1 MRFFNETFMETVL
14 NRIESVATRAP
25 ERIAFRHVHSNGE
38 ADVLSYSDLRSAI
51 VRKARAVRRVVLVG
65 ERVLISDSSPLEFI
79 TAFLGVMLVG
89 GIPVPCPPPRFK
101 SGERRMRSVI
111 ASCGPVAYFD
121 DGNQAATVFSELTPI
136 RVNAGDEDKALD
148 FSLECTVQKDQ
159 LAFLQYTS
167 GSTEDPR
174 GVMIS
179 HGNLHSMSAVLSRFG
194 EDCIEPSYLCCLPLF
209 HDMGIIGVALQAL
222 WLKGSATI
230 LRPETF
236 LKRPELAL
244 QCIEKYSI
252 DFGGGPPFFFE
263 TLAGLPQEVL
273 DSVSL
278 SSWKVAFVG
287 AEMISAK
294 LLRQFSKRFKQ
305 TGMSPTA
312 LSPGYGLAE
321 ATLLVTGIMANERFP
336 TVHIEDGRER
346 VICGQPLLG
355 GRVCIVQPD
364 ATELAI
370 DGAVGEIYVQGDFV
384 ALGYWGNDSATEE
397 TFRATIDGMDGDW
410 LRTGDLG
417 LMTDVGLAPV
427 GRKKELLIVRGVNY
441 YPQDIELVALALL
454 PSGAR
459 VGSVQY
465 ENLDGEDIFAVAI
478 ELPRGA
484 QSGFDVK
491 SLAKIA
497 VAIETE
503 LGCLPKQIVVVDNDK
518 LPTTTSG
525 KLQRRL
531 LADRLSTNA
540 LSVLHQ
546 WELNKNGDVA
556 AAKDSRLE
564 TEAELKAYI
573 LEWVAHHLQTDL
585 GEVSDDATLIDLGL
599 DSSLMLT
606 LMLDLEKR
614 LGIRLADSLMIQNPN
629 IAVFSR
635 LVFKM
640 SQSGGSG
647 R

>member
-1 MRFFNETFMETVL
+1 MESVL
-14 NRIESVATRAP
+14 ARIELAAADTP
-25 ERIAFRHVHSNGE
+25 NRIAFRYVHSTGA
-38 ADVLSYSDLRSAI
+38 ADELSYGALRRAI
-51 VRKARAVRRVVLVG
+51 LSKGIAVRRAVPVG
-65 ERVLISDSSPLEFI
+65 ERVVISVSSPLEFI

-89 GIPVPCPPPRFK
+89 GIPVPCPSPRFN
-101 SGERRMRSVI
+101 SGKRRMRGVI
-111 ASCGPVAYFD
+111 ASCAPVAYFD
-121 DGNQAATVFSELTPI
+121 DGNQAAADFPELTPI
-136 RVNAGDEDKALD
+136 RLDAGDEGEAFDL
-148 FSLECTVQKDQ
+148 SLESSVQADQ

-244 QCIEKYSI
+244 QCIDKYSI
-252 DFGGGPPFFFE
+252 DYGGGPPFFFE
-263 TLAGLPQEVL
+263 TLTGLPQEVL

-287 AEMISAK
+287 AEMISGK

-321 ATLLVTGIMANERFP
+321 ATLLVTGIMANELFSSVRL
-336 TVHIEDGRER
+336 EDGRER

-355 GRVCIVQPD
+355 GRVCVVQPD
-364 ATELAI
+364 STELAI

-384 ALGYWGNDSATEE
+384 ALGYWGNESATEE
-397 TFRATIDGMDGDW
+397 TFKATINGMEGDW

-417 LMTDVGLAPV
+417 LMTAAGLAPV
-427 GRKKELLIVRGVNY
+427 GRKKELLIARGVNY
-441 YPQDIELVALALL
+441 YPQDIELVALASL
-454 PSGAR
+454 PNGAR
-459 VGSVQY
+459 VASVQY
-465 ENLDGEDIFAVAI
+465 ESPVGEDAFAVVV
-478 ELPRGA
+478 ELPRTVKA
-484 QSGFDVK
+484 GFDAAR
-491 SLAKIA
+491 LPEIA
-497 VAIETE
+497 IAIETE
-503 LGCLPKQIVVVDNDK
+503 LGCLPKQIVVLNNEK

-525 KLQRRL
+525 KLQRRS
-531 LADRLSTNA
+531 LADRLSADA

-546 WELNKNGDVA
+546 WELRVSSDEMVVKCT
-556 AAKDSRLE
+556 RLE
-564 TEAELKAYI
+564 TEAEVKAYI
-573 LEWVAHHLQTDL
+573 LEWVADHMQIDL
-585 GEVSDDATLIDLGL
+585 GEISDDATLIDLGL

-614 LGIRLADSLMIQNPN
+614 LEIRLADSLMIQNPN

-635 LVFKM
+635 LVFKQ
-640 SQSGGSG
+640 SQGGG
-647 R
+647 CRR

>member
-1 MRFFNETFMETVL
+1 MENVF

-25 ERIAFRHVHSNGE
+25 DRIAFRHVYSTGE
-38 ADVLSYSDLRSAI
+38 ADELSYSDLRSAI
-51 VRKARAVRRVVLVG
+51 VRKARAVRSVVPVG
-65 ERVLISDSSPLEFI
+65 ERVLVSDLSPLEFI
-79 TAFLGVMLVG
+79 SAFLGVMLVG

-111 ASCGPVAYFD
+111 ASCEPVAYFD

-136 RVNAGDEDKALD
+136 RLNASDEDKAFD
-148 FSLECTVQKDQ
+148 FPLECSVQADQ

-174 GVMIS
+174 GVMVS
-179 HGNLHSMSAVLSRFG
+179 HGNLHSMSAVLGRFG
-194 EDCIEPSYLCCLPLF
+194 EDQVEPAYLCCLPLF

-222 WLKGSATI
+222 WLEGSATL

-244 QCIEKYSI
+244 QCIEKYAI

-263 TLAGLPQEVL
+263 SLASLPQELL
-273 DSVSL
+273 DSVNL

-305 TGMSPTA
+305 TGMSSTA

-321 ATLLVTGIMANERFP
+321 ATLLVTGIMANERFSS
-336 TVHIEDGRER
+336 VRLEDGRER

-355 GRVCIVQPD
+355 GRVCVVQPD
-364 ATELAI
+364 STELAI

-384 ALGYWGNDSATEE
+384 ALGYWGNESATFE
-397 TFRATIDGMDGDW
+397 TFKATINGMEGVW

-417 LMTDVGLAPV
+417 LMTDAGLAPV
-427 GRKKELLIVRGVNY
+427 GRKKELLIARGVNY

-454 PSGAR
+454 PNGAR
-459 VGSVQY
+459 VASVQY
-465 ENLDGEDIFAVAI
+465 ESPVGEDVFAVVV
-478 ELPRGA
+478 ELPRTVQA
-484 QSGFDVK
+484 GFDAAR
-491 SLAKIA
+491 LPEIA
-497 VAIETE
+497 ITIETE
-503 LGCLPKQIVVVDNDK
+503 LGCLPKQIVVLNNEK

-531 LADRLSTNA
+531 LGDRLSTDA

-546 WELNKNGDVA
+546 WELGVSSDEMTV
-556 AAKDSRLE
+556 KDTRLE
-564 TEAELKAYI
+564 TEAEVKAYVVG
-573 LEWVAHHLQTDL
+573 WVAHHLQTDL
-585 GEVSDDATLIDLGL
+585 GKISDDKTLIDLGL

-635 LVFKM
+635 LVCKM

>member
-1 MRFFNETFMETVL
+1 METVFAQ
-14 NRIESVATRAP
+14 IESAASETP
-25 ERIAFRHVHSNGE
+25 DRIAFRYVHSTGD
-38 ADVLSYSDLRSAI
+38 ADELSYGALRRAVLRKALAVRSA
-51 VRKARAVRRVVLVG
+51 VPVG
-65 ERVLISDSSPLEFI
+65 ERVLISVSSPLEFI

-89 GIPVPCPPPRFK
+89 GIPVPCPPPRFN
-101 SGERRMRSVI
+101 SGKRRMSRVI
-111 ASCGPVAYFD
+111 ASCAPVAYFD
-121 DGNQAATVFSELTPI
+121 DGNQAATDFAELTPI
-136 RVNAGDEDKALD
+136 RLHAGGPGEVLD
-148 FSLECTVQKDQ
+148 LSLECTVQADQ

-179 HGNLHSMSAVLSRFG
+179 HGNLYAMSAVLSRFG
-194 EDCIEPSYLCCLPLF
+194 EDCIEPGYLCCLPLF

-244 QCIEKYSI
+244 QCIDKYSI

-263 TLAGLPQEVL
+263 LLAGLPQEVL
-273 DSVSL
+273 NSVDL

-312 LSPGYGLAE
+312 ISPGYGLAE
-321 ATLLVTGIMANERFP
+321 ATLLVTGIMANERFSSLR
-336 TVHIEDGRER
+336 IEDGRER

-355 GRVCIVQPD
+355 GRVCVVEPD
-364 ATELAI
+364 SKELAV

-384 ALGYWGNDSATEE
+384 ALGYWGNEAATEE
-397 TFRATIDGMDGDW
+397 TFRATINGMRGDW

-441 YPQDIELVALALL
+441 YPQDVESVALALL

-459 VGSVQY
+459 VASVQY
-465 ENLDGEDIFAVAI
+465 ESPVGEGVFAVVV

-484 QSGFDVK
+484 QAGFDVK
-491 SLAKIA
+491 SLAEIA
-497 VAIETE
+497 IAIETE
-503 LGCLPKQIVVVDNDK
+503 LGCLPKQVVVVDNHK

-531 LADRLSTNA
+531 LADHLGAGA

-546 WELNKNGDVA
+546 WELCESRGAV
-556 AAKDSRLE
+556 AAKDRRLE
-564 TEAELKAYI
+564 TEAELKAYV
-573 LEWVAHHLQTDL
+573 LEWIAHHLQTDL
-585 GEVSDDATLIDLGL
+585 GEISDDATLIDLGL

-614 LGIRLADSLMIQNPN
+614 LGVRLSDTLMIQNPN
-629 IAVFSR
+629 ITVFSR
-635 LVFKM
+635 LVLNM
-640 SQSGGSG
+640 SQTGG